1 MLSKLTAL
9 LRREDGSIAVEFMIL
24 FPLCLMLLLFIIW
37 ASMILGAASDVQA
50 LAHDLARSALRYSG
64 STTPANICNT
74 LKTTEL
80 PQALAR
86 VASSIQLSAIEMNC
100 VRTANIP
107 KLGDNQISVEVVW
120 NYAGGQIA
128 DLGRNF
134 GVSIT
139 SITKRAVMIY

>member
-1 MLSKLTAL
+1 MLSKLTTL

-24 FPLCLMLLLFIIW
+24 FPMCLMLLLFIIW
-37 ASMILGAASDVQA
+37 ASMVLGAASDIQA

-64 STTPANICNT
+64 STTPADICNT

-80 PQALAR
+80 PLALAR
-86 VASSIQLSAIEMNC
+86 VASSIDISAIEMTC
-100 VRTANIP
+100 VRTENTP
-107 KLGDNQISVEVVW
+107 RLGDNQISVQVVW
-120 NYAGGQIA
+120 NYAGAQIA

-134 GVSIT
+134 GVTLT